1 MAGGLQWVRSCRW
14 VCAAA
19 SGLAAIADIPADA
32 IVELAAADVD
42 VRFWDVAS
50 ALGRDAEFAD
60 IGELRRRRAV
70 HPVLCPLLIR
80 EQ

>member
-1 MAGGLQWVRSCRW
+1 
-14 VCAAA
+14 
-19 SGLAAIADIPADA
+19 LAAIADIPADA

-42 VRFWDVAS
+42 VRFLECCVR

-60 IGELRRRRAV
+60 IGELRTRRAV